1 VTVERGA
8 AAVSL
13 VQEIA
18 TRLATTTDS
27 LSSNWA
33 VYAPPGEAGWR
44 SLPERLITSIPIRE
58 TVYSL
63 AILGAG
69 LLVGWF
75 AATLSLRALAR
86 WAKRTDNILDDAV
99 VRHLRV
105 PLQRLAPV
113 VATMLLLPLLRLP
126 QQFKD
131 VAQHALLVLVVVA
144 TGWTAFRAVRVIEEL
159 VVHRHSIDT
168 ADNLS
173 ARALQTQVGAF
184 RNIAGFVIVVVT
196 LAFVLLTFERVRQL
210 GAGLLASAGI
220 AGIVLGF
227 AAQRGIATVLAGIQI
242 AISQPIRVDDVV
254 IIEGEWGRIEEIN
267 LTYVVVRIWDLR
279 RLIVPVTHFLDKP
292 FQNWTRVS
300 ADILGTVELHVDF
313 SVPVDEVRAEFK
325 RLLDESKLW
334 DGKVWGLQVTDS
346 SETTMTLRPLMG
358 ARNASDAWDLRCHV
372 REKLIEYLR
381 TRYPGALPKVRAE
394 VQRSPD
400 EDGTPGSEP
409 QK

>member
-1 VTVERGA
+1 M
-8 AAVSL
+8 
-13 VQEIA
+13 
-18 TRLATTTDS
+18 
-27 LSSNWA
+27 
-33 VYAPPGEAGWR
+33 
-44 SLPERLITSIPIRE
+44 
-58 TVYSL
+58 
-63 AILGAG
+63 
-69 LLVGWF
+69 
-75 AATLSLRALAR
+75 
-86 WAKRTDNILDDAV
+86 
-99 VRHLRV
+99 RV
-105 PLQRLAPV
+105 PLQRLVPV
-113 VATMLLLPLLRLP
+113 LAMTLLLPLLSLP

-131 VAQHALLVLVVVA
+131 ATQHALLVLVIVV

-159 VVHRHSIDT
+159 LVHRHRIDT

-184 RNIAGFVIVVVT
+184 RNIAGFVIIVLT
-196 LAFVLLTFERVRQL
+196 LAFVLLTFERVREL

-279 RLIVPVTHFLDKP
+279 RLIVPVTHFLDRP

-300 ADILGTVELHVDF
+300 AEILGTVELRVDF
-313 SVPVDEVRAEFK
+313 SVPIDEVRAELK

-346 SETTMTLRPLMG
+346 SETTMTLRPLMS

-372 REKLIEYLR
+372 REKLIEYVR
-381 TRYPGALPKVRAE
+381 TRYPAALPRVRAE
-394 VQRSPD
+394 VH
-400 EDGTPGSEP
+400 GATFASER
-409 QK
+409 QE

>member
-1 VTVERGA
+1 
-8 AAVSL
+8 VSL

>member
-1 VTVERGA
+1 MIDSLLQNQALYAPSSKAGWAWLPPRLMDAIPTRDTAYSLGVLA
-8 AAVSL
+8 AGMLAGWF
-13 VQEIA
+13 IA
-18 TRLATTTDS
+18 TLM
-27 LSSNWA
+27 
-33 VYAPPGEAGWR
+33 
-44 SLPERLITSIPIRE
+44 
-58 TVYSL
+58 
-63 AILGAG
+63 
-69 LLVGWF
+69 
-75 AATLSLRALAR
+75 LRALAR
-86 WAKRTDNILDDAV
+86 WARRTDNILDDAV

-105 PLQRLAPV
+105 PLQRLVPV
-113 VATMLLLPLLRLP
+113 VAMMLLLPLVSLP

-131 VAQHALLVLVVVA
+131 VTQHALLVLVMMA

-184 RNIAGFVIVVVT
+184 RNIAGFVIVVFT

-227 AAQRGIATVLAGIQI
+227 AAQRGIATVLAGVQI

-279 RLIVPVTHFLDKP
+279 RLIVPVTHFLDRP

-300 ADILGTVELHVDF
+300 ADILGTVELRVDF
-313 SVPVDEVRAEFK
+313 SVPVDEIRAELK

-358 ARNASDAWDLRCHV
+358 ARNAGDAWDLRCHV
-372 REKLIEYLR
+372 REKLIEYVR
-381 TRYPGALPKVRAE
+381 TRYPSALPKVRAE
-394 VQRSPD
+394 VASSSR
-400 EDGTPGSEP
+400 TP
-409 QK
+409 